1 MSEIVT
7 ICLQDG
13 IAMAAD
19 SRLTIY
25 NEYTDGR
32 IEKIFK
38 DNYKKIFQ
46 VEGRNIGILQ
56 CGDYKVGKLDIP
68 DFLNEFY
75 SIIQQ
80 SDSIEIIAN
89 QLNEECKI
97 RGYSERNKW

>member
-46 VEGRNIGILQ
+46 VEGRNIIVWRL
-56 CGDYKVGKLDIP
+56 
-68 DFLNEFY
+68 
-75 SIIQQ
+75 
-80 SDSIEIIAN
+80 
-89 QLNEECKI
+89 
-97 RGYSERNKW
+97 